1 MAAPAPRARAPPSGP
16 GRAPPVP
23 RVGAIPAGALTE
35 ADLHDSQTEWLRGMQ
50 PAGTTKA
57 YASALK
63 AWNMFCDENK
73 KPRMSASAA
82 LVSSYARHMFEDGY
96 ARNTINVHLAAI
108 ASEYKFSDVPSP
120 TRHAMVA
127 ATRRVVAN
135 HTPPPKSRK
144 PLLSDAI
151 TRVVNDANARL
162 AAGSDALLVR
172 DVFMMLLMVAGFLR
186 PAEAMALLKEH
197 VTVEELELSDG
208 SKVPALCAFIMR
220 SKTDQDG
227 LGRRRVLIGRAQ
239 TDACALT
246 WYDRWRAVWAPN
258 ATHVFHD
265 VRTGTRLSAATPLH
279 RFRALLK
286 EANVPDWNEYVGHS
300 ARPGGATEAARFGIV
315 TRLLKRH
322 GFWRSDA
329 VYVYV
334 HDDVEQQLS
343 VGAAA
348 LPKAP
353 RRPAAAA
360 AAAPDLA
367 VIAATAHAPLPAAA
381 AHAAPAPA
389 PGA

>member
-1 MAAPAPRARAPPSGP
+1 MH
-16 GRAPPVP
+16 
-23 RVGAIPAGALTE
+23 E
-35 ADLHDSQTEWLRGMQ
+35 SQTEWLRGMQ
-50 PAGTTKA
+50 PAGTAKA

-63 AWNMFCDENK
+63 AWSAFCVENA
-73 KPRMSASAA
+73 KPRTPASPA

-120 TRHAMVA
+120 TRHALVA
-127 ATRRVVAN
+127 ATRQVVAN

-144 PLLSDAI
+144 PLLPDAI
-151 TRVVNDANARL
+151 TRVVNDANTRL
-162 AAGSDALLVR
+162 AVAADTLLVR

-208 SKVPALCAFIMR
+208 SKVPALCVF
-220 SKTDQDG
+220 
-227 LGRRRVLIGRAQ
+227 IGRAQ

-246 WYDRWRAVWAPN
+246 WYHRWRATWAPH

-286 EANVPDWNEYVGHS
+286 EANIPDWDEYVGHS
-300 ARPGGATEAARFGIV
+300 ARPGGATEAARSGVV
-315 TRLLKRH
+315 TRLIKRH

-334 HDDVEQQLS
+334 HDEVELQLS
-343 VGAAA
+343 VAAAA

-353 RRPAAAA
+353 RPAAAA
-360 AAAPDLA
+360 APMAPA
-367 VIAATAHAPLPAAA
+367 GAAATAIARVAGPAAA
-381 AHAAPAPA
+381 AAGPASVASAPRS
-389 PGA
+389 